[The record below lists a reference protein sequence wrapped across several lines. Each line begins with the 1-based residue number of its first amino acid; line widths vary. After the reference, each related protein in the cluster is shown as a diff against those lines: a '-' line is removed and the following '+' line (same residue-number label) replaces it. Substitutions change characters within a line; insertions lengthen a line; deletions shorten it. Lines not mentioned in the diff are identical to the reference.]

1 MVEFSS
7 LSMVNLVFG
16 CRLLMCWKN
25 CVAEPLKK
33 QYISKHCGNL
43 SKIVYVAIMVVVP
56 ERIFEKFESIHKN
69 FI

>member
-25 CVAEPLKK
+25 CSRLHLRRME
-33 QYISKHCGNL
+33 NTL
-43 SKIVYVAIMVVVP
+43 SAWGSDILGGVSAVVMAVLSIDIM
-56 ERIFEKFESIHKN
+56 
-69 FI
+69 